1 MSVVEQDQ
9 DPDSTTGT
17 DFVMDSEEELLK
29 ECEEMW
35 KDMENCQNKWSLIGT
50 ETLNNSNAQLSLLM
64 MQVKCL
70 TAELKHWQNEKPEV
84 IPLTDDVLTT
94 LGKEELQKLK
104 HDLEMILPTM
114 QSKIKK
120 LKEDIAREQQWMDEQ
135 QQIMETLTTIQ
146 RELESQV
153 EEHSKSRLIM
163 YNEIKS
169 KILAIKEFK
178 EKLLI
183 ALGEFLEYH
192 FPLPGGKTKRKKTN
206 VEPTAQLITL
216 NEMLEIL
223 INRMFDVPHDPYVQ
237 IDASFWPPYIEL
249 LLRNGIALRH
259 PEDPKRIRMEAFHQ

>member
-1 MSVVEQDQ
+1 MENTVFPIRQRKITKDMSVVEQDQ

-120 LKEDIAREQQWMDEQ
+120 LKEDIAR
-135 QQIMETLTTIQ
+135 
-146 RELESQV
+146 
-153 EEHSKSRLIM
+153 LIM